1 MKNLLNFFAITFVFT
16 QLSASEVDRNRK
28 DVVQSEM
35 SFYDPFVENLSV
47 KDYLSKLKVGE
58 LIGKEVPNGKSSFNL
73 KEKEGDHNFK
83 PDKFLTWA
91 FGEAQENST
100 QLKKTKNLFENL
112 ISRDD
117 PLNLGQGL
125 TLSKTNSDNES
136 EVSFSSFRLCSLKV
150 LPLLKHLIAA
160 LDSKNDKLVNNY
172 IKKISEVSGQLPT
185 QIKIGDLICSNFLG
199 ALRLRIDKDNI
210 VSQFIEESV
219 ILSVL
224 IRSQTPYSLV
234 NQNAFLTLWSAY
246 INKDNC
252 SLWSSYWHYL
262 SLEVL
267 IKKNNFPDSVA
278 DFSKRY
284 SPDSWSLCGSSAQRD
299 FESWIKSKGLVLK

>member
-1 MKNLLNFFAITFVFT
+1 MNLYFSSTGQWL
-16 QLSASEVDRNRK
+16 D
-28 DVVQSEM
+28 
-35 SFYDPFVENLSV
+35 SFY
-47 KDYLSKLKVGE
+47 Y
-58 LIGKEVPNGKSSFNL
+58 
-73 KEKEGDHNFK
+73 
-83 PDKFLTWA
+83 
-91 FGEAQENST
+91 
-100 QLKKTKNLFENL
+100 
-112 ISRDD
+112 
-117 PLNLGQGL
+117 
-125 TLSKTNSDNES
+125 
-136 EVSFSSFRLCSLKV
+136 
-150 LPLLKHLIAA
+150 
-160 LDSKNDKLVNNY
+160 
-172 IKKISEVSGQLPT
+172 
-185 QIKIGDLICSNFLG
+185 LICSNFLG

-299 FESWIKSKGLVLK
+299 FESWIKSKGLVLKWRRQLIYFLKDFYHLFLR